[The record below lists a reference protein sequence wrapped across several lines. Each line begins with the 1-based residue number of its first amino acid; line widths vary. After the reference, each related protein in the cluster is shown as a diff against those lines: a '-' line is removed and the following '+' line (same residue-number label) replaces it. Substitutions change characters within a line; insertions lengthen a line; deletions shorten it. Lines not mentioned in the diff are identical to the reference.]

1 MTSGMESG
9 PTARLARY
17 IATAG
22 GRPLPDEVTEKAGH
36 HLLDTIG
43 AMVSGSDLRAGRLAM
58 AWAQAQGGAAEAT
71 VVATRLRTTAFNAAL
86 ANGLMAHADETDD
99 SHAPSLTHPGCA
111 IVPAAL
117 SVAERVDASGE
128 QLLRAVV
135 LGYDVC
141 TRLVF
146 SVGRDATNE
155 RGFST
160 HAIGGLFGATAA
172 CASLLGLDE
181 RQVRYALSYACQ
193 CASGVRSWNRDE
205 AHVEKAYV
213 FGGMPASNGVLAAT
227 MVAAGFSGVDDPLD
241 GPGNLLDVLADGPD
255 RTQLAADLGDRYE
268 IMHANIKKWPVGSP
282 IQAALDSTLV
292 LIDEHGLTADDVDD
306 VTVRLPSIEAGVVDN
321 RSMPD
326 IWLQHMVALMLVD
339 GDVTFAS
346 SQDYE
351 RIEDPAVAALRARV
365 TLVPDTELSV
375 ARPRRQGI
383 VTIATHDGREM
394 THHTKAVKGTADAP
408 MTRQEVEAKVRGLLE
423 PVLDAERTERALA
436 AFGHADRLA
445 SVREAMTDLAAGEIR
460 SDEATS

>member
-1 MTSGMESG
+1 MNESA
-9 PTARLARY
+9 TTTLARY
-17 IATAG
+17 IVAAG
-22 GRPLPDEVTEKAGH
+22 EKPLPDEVTEKANH

-43 AMVSGSDLRAGRLAM
+43 AMVSGADLRAGRLAVS
-58 AWAQAQGGAAEAT
+58 WAGGVGGVHEARVLT
-71 VVATRLRTTAFNAAL
+71 TDLRITAFNAAL
-86 ANGLMAHADETDD
+86 ANGMMAHADETDD

-117 SVAERVDASGE
+117 AVAEHVDATGE

-172 CASLLGLDE
+172 VASLLQLDE

-213 FGGMPASNGVLAAT
+213 FGGMPASNGVLAAS
-227 MVAAGFSGVDDPLD
+227 MVAAGFTGVDDPLD
-241 GPGNLLDVLADGPD
+241 GTGNLLDILSENPD
-255 RTQLAADLGDRYE
+255 RSQLSADLGERYE
-268 IMHANIKKWPVGSP
+268 IMGANIKKWPVGSP
-282 IQAALDSTLV
+282 IQAALDSTLE
-292 LIDEHGLTADDVDD
+292 LITEHGIGPDDVEA
-306 VTVRLPSIEAGVVDN
+306 VTVRLPSIESGVVDN

-339 GDVTFAS
+339 GGVTFAS
-346 SQDYE
+346 SQDYG
-351 RIEDPAVAALRARV
+351 RIEDPAVSAIRSRV
-365 TLVPDTELSV
+365 TLIPDDELSV

-383 VTIATHDGREM
+383 VTIETRDGGSA
-394 THHTKAVKGTADAP
+394 THHTRAVKGTA
-408 MTRQEVEAKVRGLLE
+408 
-423 PVLDAERTERALA
+423 
-436 AFGHADRLA
+436 
-445 SVREAMTDLAAGEIR
+445 
-460 SDEATS
+460 